1 MTTVRIATF
10 ESKTGDNVE
19 VFRGID
25 EETRAKIYKG
35 ASDPG
40 IVRMLG
46 EKDLKRFS
54 QDRFPVWY
62 AKGGGRMAYTAQ
74 VGGNL
79 AGVWWAGGE
88 AFPKDGD
95 DSPMLRYPDSP
106 IEPPYTA
113 AWRTAYSAPEG
124 GTFEGRGIG
133 KRLAIAGLADVVAL
147 TKNGG
152 PEGRPPLAEAGAWLE
167 TGKYNKEGQALYHFL
182 GNTAH
187 GQEPVGFVDVGIYDP
202 PAEEGKPL
210 GESRVGMIIGG
221 ATVQAIVENSGAFV
235 TFDSAFYDGR

>member
-10 ESKTGDNVE
+10 ESKTGDEVE

-25 EETRAKIYKG
+25 EETRAKIYDG
-35 ASDPG
+35 SFHPG
-40 IVRMLG
+40 IVRTLG
-46 EKDLKRFS
+46 EKDQNRFS
-54 QDRFPVWY
+54 TEKFPTWY

-74 VGGNL
+74 VEGNL
-79 AGVWWAGGE
+79 AGLWWAGGE
-88 AFPKDGD
+88 GFPAK
-95 DSPMLRYPDSP
+95 RYPNSP
-106 IEPPYTA
+106 VQPPYTA

-147 TKNGG
+147 TRGGG
-152 PEGRPPLAEAGAWLE
+152 PEGRPPLGKVGAWVE
-167 TGKYNKEGQALYHFL
+167 TGKYNEEGQALYRFL

-187 GQEPVGFVDVGIYDP
+187 GQEPVGFVGGDIFDP

-210 GESRVGMIIGG
+210 EESRLVMVAG
-221 ATVQAIVENSGAFV
+221 AATIQQIVENSGAFV
-235 TFDSAFYDGR
+235 TFDDAFYANR